1 MDDVLGNVEVGFAI
15 FQLLKQLILLEVEE
29 VVEKKEKK
37 KRLGAKDA
45 GFRASRRSSG
55 GSSKCRDDIN
65 PFRGNASEKFK
76 KNRSPVRTRS
86 MGRK

>member
-1 MDDVLGNVEVGFAI
+1 MWRWGFAI

-29 VVEKKEKK
+29 VVEKKEKR

-45 GFRASRRSSG
+45 GFGASRRSSG
-55 GSSKCRDDIN
+55 GSSKGRDDSN
-65 PFRGNASEKFK
+65 PFRGNGSEKFK